1 MPGPAQTG
9 IFKPARKL
17 IGLTRAR
24 ESPYRASAESIGVF
38 MPKANEHAVVVGGTS
53 GIGLP
58 LARATHALGCK
69 LTIAGRGAERAAEIA
84 KSIGPGVT
92 GCHVDLEDAAS
103 IRAGLA
109 DGPAID
115 HLVLVPIYSSTTT
128 VKNFDVAEANRVL
141 HIKLTGYVEAVH
153 TVLPRLK
160 PTSSIVLFGGLAK
173 AKPYPTSTMI
183 TVANAG
189 LVGVMKSMVIELSPI
204 RVNSVSP
211 GLVAD
216 SPKWEATVKAGTNP
230 VLNATIARTPSRYLT
245 TMADVIDA
253 VFFLLDN
260 RAVNGVDLELDGGIQ
275 LV

>member
-1 MPGPAQTG
+1 
-9 IFKPARKL
+9 
-17 IGLTRAR
+17 
-24 ESPYRASAESIGVF
+24 
-38 MPKANEHAVVVGGTS
+38 MPKANEHVVVVGGTS

-58 LARATHALGCK
+58 LARAAHALGCK
-69 LTIAGRGAERAAEIA
+69 LTIAGRGAERASEIA

-115 HLVLVPIYSSTTT
+115 HLVLVPIYSLATS
-128 VKNFDVAEANRVL
+128 VKDFDIEGANKVL
-141 HIKLTGYVEAVH
+141 QTKIIGYIETVH

-189 LVGVMKSMVIELSPI
+189 LVGAMKSMVVELAPI

-216 SPKWEATVKAGTNP
+216 SPKWAAIVKAGTNP
-230 VLNATIARTPSRYLT
+230 VINATIARTPSRYLA
-245 TMADVIDA
+245 TMSDVIHA

-260 RAVNGVDLELDGGIQ
+260 RATNGVDLELDGGIQ